1 MKKALTIL
9 FLSLFFVSCSSFES
23 RLEKASRLSS
33 QNKDEQALVV
43 TMKAIGVAKSVNQ
56 KVQAL
61 KLVADICERKL
72 KDYTCAINAYNELLP
87 TATSRQEI
95 ESYHYK
101 IGDIYF
107 LYIQDYENALTHY
120 SEVAE
125 TCADP
130 LLCLE
135 SKMKISRSYYYQ
147 NEFLQAINEIESL
160 NKNQKEN
167 NKILNK
173 AKFVEAAIL
182 HSQALMG
189 LLKYK
194 EATEPLKEALEAF
207 REESNKQQVPIL
219 LSAAYRENNEYQ
231 KSLDTLNTYKA
242 ENKDPVAAVFI
253 ENQIEKMQQRLE
265 LQPGGPTGTKRRR

>member
-1 MKKALTIL
+1 MKKLGVL
-9 FLSLFFVSCSSFES
+9 FLSVLLVSCSSFES
-23 RLEKASRLSS
+23 RLEKASKLSS
-33 QNKDEQALVV
+33 QDKDDQALVV
-43 TMKAIGVAKSVNQ
+43 TMKAIGVAKNVGQ

-61 KLVADICERKL
+61 KLIADICERKL
-72 KDYTCAINAYNELLP
+72 KDYTCAINSFNELLP
-87 TATSRQEI
+87 TASSKQEL

-101 IGDIYF
+101 MGDIYF
-107 LYIQDYENALTHY
+107 LHLQDYENALTHY
-120 SEVAE
+120 SEVVE

-135 SKMKISRSYYYQ
+135 SKMKISRSYYYKR
-147 NEFLQAINEIESL
+147 EFLQAISEIESL
-160 NKNQKEN
+160 NKNQKDN

-189 LLKYK
+189 LLKYSD
-194 EATEPLKEALEAF
+194 AVTPLIEALDAF
-207 REESNKQQVPIL
+207 REEANKQQVPIL
-219 LSAAYRENNEYQ
+219 LSVAYRENNEYQ
-231 KSLDTLNTYKA
+231 KSLDILNTYKN

-253 ENQIEKMQQRLE
+253 DSQIEKMQQRLE